1 MARNKSIIMHY
12 CVHEASNSVPYY
24 RTNDAWFRL
33 YDRMDSPHPHST
45 HTSHAFSNEN
55 IYIYKYLC
63 VGRVWQNHVLKC
75 SSVRV
80 ASSNFPKVVVRFT
93 NCSGIS
99 ICETGG
105 NKIWW
110 HAKGLTI
117 RIFETNIHNYGVT
130 FAVNSAMRSRGE
142 WTHSLS
148 ITGLYILSYTSHI
161 CVYLSVCW
169 TKLRCSKAQKKK
181 SRQDKF
187 SCRSLTTLSHVLTQH
202 KQNHSTN
209 LSACVA
215 TRMTIFVYVRDIV
228 CVTQRCLSS
237 SCMNWP
243 FARRLLYAWHVAAR
257 AVKSTQSNWHFK
269 LSSKYVLSRLL
280 IKSLF
285 WNANL

>member
-1 MARNKSIIMHY
+1 MHLTALLLQPHFS
-12 CVHEASNSVPYY
+12 CSAQFSFCKIWHATKASSCITACMRH
-24 RTNDAWFRL
+24 RTVCRITERMMRDFASMIAWTHHIHIPHTH
-33 YDRMDSPHPHST
+33 RMHFPT
-45 HTSHAFSNEN
+45 K

-130 FAVNSAMRSRGE
+130 FAVNSAMRSRSE

-169 TKLRCSKAQKKK
+169 TKLRCSKAPKK
-181 SRQDKF
+181 
-187 SCRSLTTLSHVLTQH
+187 
-202 KQNHSTN
+202 
-209 LSACVA
+209 
-215 TRMTIFVYVRDIV
+215 I
-228 CVTQRCLSS
+228 
-237 SCMNWP
+237 
-243 FARRLLYAWHVAAR
+243 
-257 AVKSTQSNWHFK
+257 
-269 LSSKYVLSRLL
+269 
-280 IKSLF
+280 
-285 WNANL
+285 